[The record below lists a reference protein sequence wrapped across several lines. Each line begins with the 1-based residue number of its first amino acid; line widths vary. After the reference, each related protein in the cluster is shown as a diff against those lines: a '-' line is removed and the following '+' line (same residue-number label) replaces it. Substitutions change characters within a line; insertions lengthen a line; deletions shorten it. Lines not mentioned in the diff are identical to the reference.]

1 MIQLIYDLANYF
13 NQKQGRKYPCS
24 NQIVICAYITDNS
37 QEVYNYLNKNNIIP
51 TRISKTRIEWKE
63 NNERWIWLPIT
74 QNTRGYRF
82 YKIKIS
88 KNYNNE
94 EILKEIIIPYCSL
107 YCCSWEVME

>member
-24 NQIVICAYITDNS
+24 NQVVVCAYITDNS
-37 QEVYNYLNKNNIIP
+37 QEVYNYLSKNNIIP
-51 TRISKTRIEWKE
+51 IRISKTRIEWQE

-74 QNTRGYRF
+74 QNIRGYRF

-94 EILKEIIIPYCSL
+94 EMLKKRIIPQCSL

>member
-1 MIQLIYDLANYF
+1 MKYNLYDLANYF

-37 QEVYNYLNKNNIIP
+37 QEVYNYLDKNNIIP
-51 TRISKTRIEWKE
+51 IRTSKTRIEWQE

-94 EILKEIIIPYCSL
+94 EILKTIIIPCCSL

>member
-1 MIQLIYDLANYF
+1 MIQLIYDLADYF

-37 QEVYNYLNKNNIIP
+37 QEVYNYLDKNNIIP
-51 TRISKTRIEWKE
+51 IRISKTRIEWQE

-74 QNTRGYRF
+74 QQIRGYRF

-94 EILKEIIIPYCSL
+94 KILKEIIIPYCSL